1 MRTDESSRHLTAAPI
16 LGVTLNNM
24 PSRVSRAAPTPP
36 VVARY
41 TEESVEFQEAYEMA
55 RMDLERVDSVPLLTG
70 PSDYHDWLRDFQ
82 IVCRQICVID
92 FFEGQEDQP
101 LPPEAGE
108 DAPVEEYN
116 EYMLQLADWTGMN
129 DSILECIR
137 ITRNPLMRSKILTDV
152 STVSAARAILREA
165 CKPTFG
171 LVMSLWRRL
180 HEYTLDQAPDF
191 LSFRYEFENRFE
203 AFNRLEGGIVLD
215 DNHKS
220 LFFLCALGPGFSSW
234 INTLNQVYRIAG
246 CGYGST
252 KDLTF
257 HDLSSYAENYWHSI
271 QRSKDTDLEMRAHR
285 SSSSVASRKR
295 TFDHRNGDGRPPFG
309 VLLGPPDRPCQW
321 PGHNG
326 TGERGHTNGMCM
338 KQNNDLYREFKKRSS
353 NGHFAAPYEGSP
365 RFRGTST
372 F

>member
-1 MRTDESSRHLTAAPI
+1 
-16 LGVTLNNM
+16 
-24 PSRVSRAAPTPP
+24 
-36 VVARY
+36 
-41 TEESVEFQEAYEMA
+41 
-55 RMDLERVDSVPLLTG
+55 
-70 PSDYHDWLRDFQ
+70 
-82 IVCRQICVID
+82 
-92 FFEGQEDQP
+92 
-101 LPPEAGE
+101 
-108 DAPVEEYN
+108 
-116 EYMLQLADWTGMN
+116 MN

-137 ITRNPLMRSKILTDV
+137 ITCNPLMRSKILTDV
-152 STVSAARAILREA
+152 STVSAARAILREE

-215 DNHKS
+215 DNHKI

-271 QRSKDTDLEMRAHR
+271 QRGKDTALDVRAHR
-285 SSSSVASRKR
+285 SSLSVASRKR
-295 TFDHRNGDGRPPFG
+295 AFDHRNGRPFG

-353 NGHFAAPYEGSP
+353 NGYTAAPY
-365 RFRGTST
+365 
-372 F
+372 